1 MGCVSPKLAVDPKV
15 DEAYQPPLGQR
26 LNLTLRMGLFWK
38 WGDTPKFHG
47 WEMLRKDH
55 SIILDILYSI
65 CHELGYPLFW
75 THPSFSIKSMHLA
88 NMTSPCPNGASG
100 DPNPSNPVCW
110 MDIEADDK
118 PVGRIEVEL
127 KAPWWNIAKPL
138 SCRISRAS
146 WRKGIQL
153 ASTCC
158 MIFQGWPGSRNC
170 DSLSF
175 DLLCIFRFRKMQQKR
190 LENSLMPCCFFTTC
204 PSLGALFHSASG
216 GKLPGT
222 LHRGAGIWVQ
232 RPGKSTSFFWI
243 ECILFD
249 ISRSWHAT
257 GIDQEACLG
266 FWIFRFQIPSNHPS
280 VHVPGKAVVGEVEA
294 SQLDYPLVN

>member
-158 MIFQGWPGSRNC
+158 MIFQGWPGSQNC

-175 DLLCIFRFRKMQQKR
+175 DLLCIFGTEKCNKKGLKTHWCRVAFLQLVHLLEHYSIQLQAENFRALCTGEQGFGFKG
-190 LENSLMPCCFFTTC
+190 LEKAQAFF
-204 PSLGALFHSASG
+204 G
-216 GKLPGT
+216 
-222 LHRGAGIWVQ
+222 
-232 RPGKSTSFFWI
+232 
-243 ECILFD
+243 
-249 ISRSWHAT
+249 
-257 GIDQEACLG
+257 
-266 FWIFRFQIPSNHPS
+266 
-280 VHVPGKAVVGEVEA
+280 
-294 SQLDYPLVN
+294 

>member
-158 MIFQGWPGSRNC
+158 MIFQGWPGSQNC

-175 DLLCIFRFRKMQQKR
+175 DLLCTEKCNKKGLKTHWCRVAFLQLVHLLEHYSIQLQAENFRALCTGEQGFGFKG
-190 LENSLMPCCFFTTC
+190 LEKAQAFF
-204 PSLGALFHSASG
+204 G
-216 GKLPGT
+216 
-222 LHRGAGIWVQ
+222 
-232 RPGKSTSFFWI
+232 
-243 ECILFD
+243 
-249 ISRSWHAT
+249 
-257 GIDQEACLG
+257 
-266 FWIFRFQIPSNHPS
+266 
-280 VHVPGKAVVGEVEA
+280 
-294 SQLDYPLVN
+294 